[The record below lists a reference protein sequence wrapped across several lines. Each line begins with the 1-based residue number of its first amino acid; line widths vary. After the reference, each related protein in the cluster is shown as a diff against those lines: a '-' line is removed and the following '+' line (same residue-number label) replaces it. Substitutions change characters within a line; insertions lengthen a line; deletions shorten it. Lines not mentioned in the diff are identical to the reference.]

1 MGLIGSI
8 AGDRGS
14 RANYVHGASKA
25 LIDRYSEGLRHL
37 FAGSDVRIV
46 IIKPGPTDTPMAS
59 PYKAQGW
66 RLAPVEEVAHGAVE
80 AMRRGTP
87 VAYLPRRWKFIM
99 LVARALPDFLFNRND
114 F

>member
-1 MGLIGSI
+1 ML
-8 AGDRGS
+8 
-14 RANYVHGASKA
+14 
-25 LIDRYSEGLRHL
+25 
-37 FAGSDVRIV
+37 
-46 IIKPGPTDTPMAS
+46 IKPGPTDTPMAA

-66 RLAPVEEVAHGAVE
+66 RLAPVEEVAHGTVE

-99 LVARALPDFLFNRND
+99 LVARTLPDFLFNRID